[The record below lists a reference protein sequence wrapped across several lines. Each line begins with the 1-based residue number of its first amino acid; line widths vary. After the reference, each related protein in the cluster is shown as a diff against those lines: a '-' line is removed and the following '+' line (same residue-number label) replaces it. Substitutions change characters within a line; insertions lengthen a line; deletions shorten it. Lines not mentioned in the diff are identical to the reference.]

1 MKTPDYEDELVLAQQ
16 CLADSACRATC
27 TQDSDLDGYSDATW
41 RTNRD
46 TGRWLGDPT
55 GVWRPYGVT
64 AVSQDGPVSYVAS
77 ENGLFINH
85 YAYERDRPETAPA
98 PLYSDDSG
106 EWKWPSGP
114 NG

>member
-1 MKTPDYEDELVLAQQ
+1 
-16 CLADSACRATC
+16 
-27 TQDSDLDGYSDATW
+27 
-41 RTNRD
+41 
-46 TGRWLGDPT
+46 
-55 GVWRPYGVT
+55 
-64 AVSQDGPVSYVAS
+64 VSQDGPVSYVAS